1 MEERVTRRQSDVLLP
16 CFAMLLG
23 VSNDLRDDQAAAVT
37 MLLQAGKTIKEIVK
51 FAELDNR
58 GVTHVARTLDLE
70 PASDVQRRAKQLY
83 ASAEGLTFQEIAK
96 LLATQGFTAD
106 DDAPMHHLTVAS
118 WVKNYGWA
126 WGGASDGDYAP
137 ERAAAAPARS
147 KYTMRMSKAVDAQI
161 NTASGIAA
169 AATAAWK
176 LLSSDKTH
184 IVQLAIIQGAAAV
197 GVTDLAA
204 VKKALFDAHGDDI
217 RNAKA
222 I

>member
-1 MEERVTRRQSDVLLP
+1 M
-16 CFAMLLG
+16 
-23 VSNDLRDDQAAAVT
+23 
-37 MLLQAGKTIKEIVK
+37 
-51 FAELDNR
+51 
-58 GVTHVARTLDLE
+58 E
-70 PASDVQRRAKQLY
+70 PATATTRQNGPQPPRR
-83 ASAEGLTFQEIAK
+83 
-96 LLATQGFTAD
+96 
-106 DDAPMHHLTVAS
+106 V
-118 WVKNYGWA
+118 
-126 WGGASDGDYAP
+126 
-137 ERAAAAPARS
+137 S